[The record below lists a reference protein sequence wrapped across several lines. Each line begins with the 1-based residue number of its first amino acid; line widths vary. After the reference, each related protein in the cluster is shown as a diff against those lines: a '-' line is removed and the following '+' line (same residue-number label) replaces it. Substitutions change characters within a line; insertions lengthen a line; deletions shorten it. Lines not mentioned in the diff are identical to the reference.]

1 MVDFALGS
9 SQSGTGRTIM
19 MGSTGAPRP
28 VVASN
33 NASKYVILTS
43 RPTTPSQVSKI
54 LLNICHQKCIN
65 YTIVSAFFRR
75 LVILRYAAKCFTS
88 VSHYHGF
95 YVV

>member
-1 MVDFALGS
+1 MDFALGS

-43 RPTTPSQVSKI
+43 RPTTPSQVNTI
-54 LLNICHQKCIN
+54 LCNIIIIQ
-65 YTIVSAFFRR
+65 
-75 LVILRYAAKCFTS
+75 YA
-88 VSHYHGF
+88 V
-95 YVV
+95 